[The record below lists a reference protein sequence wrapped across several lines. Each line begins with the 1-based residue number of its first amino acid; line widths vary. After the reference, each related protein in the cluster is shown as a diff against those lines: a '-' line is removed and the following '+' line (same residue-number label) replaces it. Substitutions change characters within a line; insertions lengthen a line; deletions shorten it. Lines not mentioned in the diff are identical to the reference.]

1 MRMCSR
7 AGSPQVGE
15 IGLTSGPDL
24 VVREREM
31 KGGLGTMEG
40 EKRLTGRPKMAAERR
55 GVDSWDMGI
64 NRVKRLAGGVRRNKR
79 NF

>member
-1 MRMCSR
+1 
-7 AGSPQVGE
+7 
-15 IGLTSGPDL
+15 
-24 VVREREM
+24 M